1 MSYPTGR
8 SDTMTEDWEI
18 RIDETDLNR
27 ILDKID
33 GTEGRND
40 ALRDYIYALRD
51 LQWAHNWSA
60 TTAADRADAEIYG
73 AQRAVN
79 DAFDRLIRAQ
89 RALSAEIE
97 LPGRARKGD

>member
-1 MSYPTGR
+1 
-8 SDTMTEDWEI
+8 MTEDCEI
-18 RIDETDLNR
+18 RVDETDLNR

-33 GTEGRND
+33 SAEGRND

-51 LQWAHNWSA
+51 LQWAHNWFA
-60 TTAADRADAEIYG
+60 TTGEGSADTEIYG

-89 RALSAEIE
+89 RTLSAEIE
-97 LPGRARKGD
+97 VRGGARKGD

>member
-1 MSYPTGR
+1 
-8 SDTMTEDWEI
+8 MTEDWEI

-51 LQWAHNWSA
+51 LQWAHNWYA
-60 TTAADRADAEIYG
+60 TTAADRA
-73 AQRAVN
+73 
-79 DAFDRLIRAQ
+79 
-89 RALSAEIE
+89 
-97 LPGRARKGD
+97 GRGDLRCPKGRERCL

>member
-1 MSYPTGR
+1 
-8 SDTMTEDWEI
+8 MTEDWEI
-18 RIDETDLNR
+18 RVDETDLNR

-33 GTEGRND
+33 GAEGRND

-60 TTAADRADAEIYG
+60 TAGGHSADTEIYG

-89 RALSAEIE
+89 RTLSAEIE